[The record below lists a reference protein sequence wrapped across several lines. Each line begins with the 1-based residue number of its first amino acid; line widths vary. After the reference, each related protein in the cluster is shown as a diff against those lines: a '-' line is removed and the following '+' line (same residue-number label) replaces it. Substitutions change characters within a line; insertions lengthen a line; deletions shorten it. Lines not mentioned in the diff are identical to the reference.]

1 MMLVNERMSLCV
13 TDYDIA
19 GDRLR
24 YNVSVARN
32 VITIDMSLVTIDILS
47 DGTVSYLSL

>member
-1 MMLVNERMSLCV
+1 MLVNEKMSQCI

-24 YNVSVARN
+24 YNVSVSRN
-32 VITIDMSLVTIDILS
+32 VITIDMSFLTIGTLP